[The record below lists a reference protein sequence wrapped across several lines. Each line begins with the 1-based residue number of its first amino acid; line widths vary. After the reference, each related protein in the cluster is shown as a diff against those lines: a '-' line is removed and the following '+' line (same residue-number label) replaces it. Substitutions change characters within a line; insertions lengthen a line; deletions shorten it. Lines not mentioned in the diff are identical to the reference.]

1 MVSGIMG
8 YIGKALI
15 IALSV
20 WVTLLMVEGM
30 YPEVGQPIVPAVFVG
45 IIAYYSSC
53 LFLSIY
59 DYASLTILHCFI
71 VDLDLGGS
79 QSTPDCLKDFIEMND
94 REHTSKTEV

>member
-15 IALSV
+15 IAFSV
-20 WVTLLMVEGM
+20 WLTMVMIDAM

-45 IIAYYSSC
+45 IMAYYSSC

-79 QSTPDCLKDFIEMND
+79 QNTPDCLKDFMAASD
-94 REHTSKTEV
+94 AVAPS